1 MMPHVLMVLVAL
13 TTYVIPANIHWIPIT
28 GRGVAPGGTY
38 AVLRGNETD
47 KCGQIYRMK
56 FPNGY
61 VYPWHVNNM
70 SGIYTVLK
78 GTLVIGFEKN
88 HAKSAERVLPAGS
101 IIEGLA
107 TEPHY
112 GRAIGDVA
120 FDFYQLCPEHAH

>member
-1 MMPHVLMVLVAL
+1 MIAALRILLAAL
-13 TTYVIPANIHWIPIT
+13 TVYILPANAHWIPLT
-28 GRGVAPGGTY
+28 GKDVQPGGFY
-38 AVLRGNETD
+38 AILRGKDTD

-56 FPNGY
+56 FPDGY
-61 VYPWHVNNM
+61 TYPWHVNNI

-78 GTLVIGFEKN
+78 GTLIIGFDKH

-112 GRAIGDVA
+112 GRAIGETI
-120 FDFYQLCPEHAH
+120 FDFYQLCPEAKH